1 VALRRELHRFPE
13 LSGSETGEGADR
25 TIILGANNAGIKSA
39 LIKTGEFQK
48 TDLEGEVHPDF
59 IFDSIRDIERL
70 FCFFK

>member
-25 TIILGANNAGIKSA
+25 IIILGANNIGIKSV

-59 IFDSIRDIERL
+59 IFDVIGDIARIL
-70 FCFFK
+70 CFL